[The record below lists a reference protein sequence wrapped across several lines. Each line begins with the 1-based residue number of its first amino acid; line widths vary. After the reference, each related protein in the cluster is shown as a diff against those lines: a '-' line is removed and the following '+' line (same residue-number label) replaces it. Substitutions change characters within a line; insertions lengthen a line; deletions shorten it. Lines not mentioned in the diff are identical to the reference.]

1 MLETTLI
8 ANMMLDLPGF
18 DRALNGSRWDWLTDP
33 IVIGCILAA
42 LGTSAMIAWYLAA
55 VKRDRALQGPA
66 FRAMTRAAGLNS
78 AQQRLLIEMAR
89 IASVPVPA
97 TLLVSAGYFDH
108 TVRTLGEHSLDRGQ
122 IQLIRDELFRSV
134 LGPR

>member
-1 MLETTLI
+1 
-8 ANMMLDLPGF
+8 
-18 DRALNGSRWDWLTDP
+18 
-33 IVIGCILAA
+33 
-42 LGTSAMIAWYLAA
+42 
-55 VKRDRALQGPA
+55 
-66 FRAMTRAAGLNS
+66 
-78 AQQRLLIEMAR
+78 
-89 IASVPVPA
+89 VPVPA